1 MRIHKFMVI
10 RTTRIQVDYNVFLE
24 PKLYYAITPSM
35 LGHFMMGLIVS
46 PYLDYSHSGIEN

>member
-1 MRIHKFMVI
+1 VRIHKFMVI